1 MISHKGEC
9 HCGKIRFMFK
19 APAITSLTIC
29 NCSICNAVGFQHVFV
44 PHENFTLLRGEN
56 FIKSYR
62 FGSGKAEH
70 MFCTECGVKPFYQ
83 PRSHP
88 DKYSINFRCLKKGTL
103 KIENTI
109 EFDGKN
115 WEKNISSLKSKV

>member
-1 MISHKGEC
+1 MARSLFLQLLFMIISSFCFSQTLSH
-9 HCGKIRFMFK
+9 I
-19 APAITSLTIC
+19 
-29 NCSICNAVGFQHVFV
+29 
-44 PHENFTLLRGEN
+44 TLLRGEN

-70 MFCTECGVKPFYQ
+70 MFCTECGVKAFYQ

-88 DKYSINFRCLKKGTL
+88 NKYSINFRCVKKGTL
-103 KIENTI
+103 EIENTI

-115 WEKNISSLKSKV
+115 WEKNINSLKSKV